1 MLNLRSVVK
10 NLPALA
16 KSIEG
21 AQSRLLHFLNKV
33 HINLYFISPCFHTP
47 LLQLMSDSRLADIEQ
62 EIEKHLN
69 DDATVAKVGPEHQS
83 KNLLLIVNS

>member
-33 HINLYFISPCFHTP
+33 HINLYFTSPYSHTP